1 MNPALAAWAVEVG
14 IISVRDLAQDKRFPL
29 PSEFLSTFIVFGTL
43 AALAGTATG
52 RKPASAVAWGLVV
65 ATFLSSKVDFLK
77 PVGDFLAPGQPAKAG
92 ATNG

>member
-14 IISVRDLAQDKRFPL
+14 IISVRDLSQNKRLPL

-43 AALAGTATG
+43 AALAGTGTG

-65 ATFLSSKVDFLK
+65 ATFLASKVDFLK
-77 PVGDFLAPGQPAKAG
+77 PVGEFLAPAQPVNAG
-92 ATNG
+92 ASNG